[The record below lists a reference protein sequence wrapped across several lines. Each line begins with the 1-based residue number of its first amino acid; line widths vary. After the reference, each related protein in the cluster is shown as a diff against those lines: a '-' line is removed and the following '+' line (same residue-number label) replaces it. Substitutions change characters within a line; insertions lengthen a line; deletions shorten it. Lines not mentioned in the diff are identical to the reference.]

1 MYYCC
6 LEDRM
11 AEPKRVVIVD
21 DSPGFCSMWRRFF
34 EERYDGKVA
43 VESYLDPLKAL
54 AEIRPDIGLLVL
66 DLEMP
71 GLDGIKFLEYAAAKG
86 VDRRRVVIS
95 SGRDADELH
104 RLFPAG
110 RCLAVI
116 NKDDPAQQA
125 AFLMILE
132 SVMRKP

>member
-1 MYYCC
+1 
-6 LEDRM
+6 M